1 MQPVL
6 QGTSPIQWLQ
16 LTRRGGWPQ
25 CGGLWGGAPD
35 NPSSQRDEAFVF
47 HDMLHEY
54 RCESKPEGF
63 QCCVCSR
70 VFSQLGRHIST
81 SKCGEKVDVK
91 RFTEELKKHLKSKSN
106 REAREKKLAENSEEY
121 RQQEAKRIKEVRE
134 RKLAENPEEWRLQ
147 EAKKKQEERERKMCK
162 DPEEVRRKE
171 VVSTKKS
178 KVKSQSDEKKALIRF
193 QRETRYGPIFICSC
207 CYTRQF
213 ENNSMKLSK
222 AKKKIE
228 QDIYNKC
235 IPEGQEV
242 PIVIWLNDK
251 KSDDCYICKTC
262 FNRLKKGKMPA
273 ECVQNNMQ
281 VDPQPEELK
290 LTELE
295 GSLISRNI
303 QFMKI
308 YQLPTSRYTALKD
321 KIINVPVPEGS
332 ALNTINSLPRTPNE
346 AGLIGVEVKRKMEY
360 KNPYLN
366 GQLINLN
373 KVYRAID
380 YLKRAGNPYYQF
392 YDDYH
397 VYEERCAKDDD
408 DNLIASALHGGW
420 DQEIMKDLADLA
432 INEQSDKQS
441 DKQSE
446 ERSEERSENKRL
458 LPNFVKA
465 LAKHLEGGK
474 GEDYVLQCSNPAGA
488 LECVFEIRRVS
499 ILGHHLDWYMCSCE
513 VSTQFCKYVFDLK

>member
-1 MQPVL
+1 MV
-6 QGTSPIQWLQ
+6 
-16 LTRRGGWPQ
+16 
-25 CGGLWGGAPD
+25 
-35 NPSSQRDEAFVF
+35 
-47 HDMLHEY
+47 
-54 RCESKPEGF
+54 SK
-63 QCCVCSR
+63 
-70 VFSQLGRHIST
+70 
-81 SKCGEKVDVK
+81 
-91 RFTEELKKHLKSKSN
+91 
-106 REAREKKLAENSEEY
+106 
-121 RQQEAKRIKEVRE
+121 
-134 RKLAENPEEWRLQ
+134 
-147 EAKKKQEERERKMCK
+147 
-162 DPEEVRRKE
+162 
-171 VVSTKKS
+171 KKS
-178 KVKSQSDEKKALIRF
+178 KLNSQSDEKKALIKF

-235 IPEGQEV
+235 IPEGQEI
-242 PIVIWLNDK
+242 PIVIWLNDE

-308 YQLPTSRYTALKD
+308 HQLPTSRYTALKD

-373 KVYRAID
+373 KVYGAID

-420 DQEIMKDLADLA
+420 DQEIMKDLADLD

-441 DKQSE
+441 DEQSDE
-446 ERSEERSENKRL
+446 QSDNKRRL
-458 LPNFVKA
+458 RNFVKA
-465 LAKHLEGGK
+465 LAKHLEGGE

-513 VSTQFCKYVFDLK
+513 VSTQFCKIVFDLK

>member
-6 QGTSPIQWLQ
+6 QGTGPIQRLR

-25 CGGLWGGAPD
+25 CGGLRGGAPD
-35 NPSSQRDEAFVF
+35 NTSSQRHEAFVF
-47 HDMLHEY
+47 HDMIHEY

-91 RFTEELKKHLKSKSN
+91 RFTAELKKHLKSKSN

-121 RQQEAKRIKEVRE
+121 RQQEAKRTKEVRE
-134 RKLAENPEEWRLQ
+134 RKLTVNPKECRLQ
-147 EAKKKQEERERKMCK
+147 ETKKKQKERERKMAE

-171 VVSTKKS
+171 VVSKKKS
-178 KVKSQSDEKKALIRF
+178 KLKSQSDEKKALIRF

-213 ENNSMKLSK
+213 ENNSIKLSK

-228 QDIYNKC
+228 QDIYDKC
-235 IPEGQEV
+235 IPEGQEI
-242 PIVIWLNDK
+242 PIVIWLNGVK
-251 KSDDCYICKTC
+251 TDDCYVCKTC
-262 FNRLKKGKMPA
+262 FNRLKKGKMPP
-273 ECVQNNMQ
+273 ECWQNNMQ

-295 GSLISRNI
+295 ASLISRNI
-303 QFMKI
+303 QFQKI

-346 AGLIGVEVKRKMEY
+346 AGLIGVEVKRKMVY
-360 KNPYLN
+360 KNPHLN
-366 GQLINLN
+366 GGLINLQ
-373 KVYRAID
+373 KIYRAID
-380 YLKRAGNPYYQF
+380 YLKQAGNPYYQF

-397 VYEERCAKDDD
+397 TYEERCVNNDD
-408 DNLIASALHGGW
+408 DNLIASALHSEC
-420 DQEIMKDLADLA
+420 DQYIIKDLADLD
-432 INEQSDKQS
+432 INKLSDN
-441 DKQSE
+441 D
-446 ERSEERSENKRL
+446 RL
-458 LPNFVKA
+458 LHFTNE
-465 LAKHLEGGK
+465 LAKLLEGGEGK
-474 GEDYVLQCSNPAGA
+474 DYVLQCSNPAGA
-488 LECVFEIRRVS
+488 LQCVFDIKPVI
-499 ILGHHLDWYMCSCE
+499 ILGHFLEWYLCRCE
-513 VSTQFCKYVFDLK
+513 LSTHCCKYVFDLK